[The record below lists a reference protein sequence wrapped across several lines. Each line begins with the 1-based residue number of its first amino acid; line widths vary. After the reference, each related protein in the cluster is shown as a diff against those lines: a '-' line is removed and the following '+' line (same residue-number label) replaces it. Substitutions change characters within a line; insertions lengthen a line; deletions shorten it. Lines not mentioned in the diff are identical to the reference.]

1 MLQVDIYKK
10 FESFTLDA
18 KFSAGDGIFALLGSS
33 GNGKSLILNS
43 IAGFIKPDSG
53 TISFG
58 DHSFFNSQNKIN
70 EKPEKRGVGY
80 ILQEPYLFPHLN
92 VKTNLMYGR
101 RKYCR
106 YSFEEVVDILEIGYL
121 LSRKPV
127 KLSGGEK
134 QRISIG
140 RALLSNPRLLL
151 MDEPVSSL
159 DEESCWKILKF
170 IKEVHTSFKMPI
182 LFVSHS
188 LQEVEYLADEIGLI
202 ENGKIIEY
210 GPRDRSILKL

>member
-1 MLQVDIYKK
+1 MLKVNVYKQ
-10 FESFTLDA
+10 FDNFTLNAD
-18 KFSAGDGIFALLGSS
+18 FSTGEGIFALFGSS

-43 IAGFIKPDSG
+43 IAGFIKPDNG
-53 TISFG
+53 QIKLGNDT
-58 DHSFFNSQNKIN
+58 FFDSYNKIN
-70 EKPEKRGVGY
+70 IKPENRGVGY
-80 ILQEPYLFPHLN
+80 ILQDPYLFPHLN
-92 VKTNLMYGR
+92 VKTNLLYGR

-106 YSFEEVVDILEIGYL
+106 YSLEEVVEILDIADLVNRRPG
-121 LSRKPV
+121 

-134 QRISIG
+134 QRVSIG

-170 IKEVHTSFKMPI
+170 IKDVNTCFKMPI

-188 LQEVEYLADEIGLI
+188 LQEVQFLADEIGI
-202 ENGKIIEY
+202 IQNGKILEY
-210 GPRDRSILKL
+210 GPKSECLLNN